1 MKYAKYMSRRLYHTV
16 LRVRTNARE
25 GFICATF
32 RWRAERTLIWH
43 TAWPWTEKPSTALYR
58 LPPKQ
63 GAKSQRFAL
72 LSVLYFTPISPCFH
86 RLQQKSL
93 SSTWNLCW
101 GELERDYLR
110 FTVGQQGRLI
120 LDFTLHPLTLKSF
133 LKRARF
139 TAPLKLNRVLPF
151 FIYAFSQY
159 LGLVGTTFSLA

>member
-1 MKYAKYMSRRLYHTV
+1 MQGKGSYV
-16 LRVRTNARE
+16 LPLDE
-25 GFICATF
+25 GQSGHSFDTQPDPGQKSLAQHFIDCHPNK
-32 RWRAERTLIWH
+32 E
-43 TAWPWTEKPSTALYR
+43 
-58 LPPKQ
+58 
-63 GAKSQRFAL
+63 AKSQRFAL

-86 RLQQKSL
+86 LLQQKSL

-133 LKRARF
+133 LKRAHF